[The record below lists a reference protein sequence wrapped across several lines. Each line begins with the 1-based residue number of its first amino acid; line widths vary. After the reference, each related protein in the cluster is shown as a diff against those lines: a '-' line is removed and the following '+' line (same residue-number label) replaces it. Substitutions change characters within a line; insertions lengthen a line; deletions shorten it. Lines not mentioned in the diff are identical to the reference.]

1 MLESARIATAHCA
14 GSQQAD
20 LGHGHLFTD
29 ALERRVSIIGEA
41 ARKLSDTFKSA
52 HPEVPWTAITA
63 TRHILVH
70 EYDRV
75 NYATVWRIVHQ
86 HLPPLIEPLATILG
100 GNPPPAIVQ
109 P

>member
-1 MLESARIATAHCA
+1 MPLEERDLALLADMLESARIAIAHCA
-14 GSQQAD
+14 GRQQGD
-20 LGHGHLFTD
+20 LGHDLLFTD

-52 HPEVPWTAITA
+52 HPEVPWSAITA

-75 NYATVWRIVHQ
+75 DYATVWRIVH
-86 HLPPLIEPLATILG
+86 
-100 GNPPPAIVQ
+100 
-109 P
+109 